1 MKGILIFA
9 FALSVIGCG
18 SGDPPT
24 THAEVPKPTKEQ
36 LDKMPPQAAAHAAE
50 MSDYAKK
57 MAEQNQARNPNPTGQ
72 H

>member
-9 FALSVIGCG
+9 LALSVIGCG

-24 THAEVPKPTKEQ
+24 THAAVPPPTKEQ

-50 MSDYAKK
+50 MSDYSKK
-57 MAEQNQARNPNPTGQ
+57 MGEQMKARNPNGTGQ